1 MSFLQIMS
9 EDSEDLADAI
19 MLNLHRTCYIWFII
33 ILSLACLNWV
43 FAYVQSQSSS
53 APITSRVIPYNSSA
67 FPLTNKVSE
76 IEIPKLSIVVPHTS
90 FTSPFTNT
98 PSYTTTNTT
107 FTFSSATLNGIT
119 SKQFR
124 DSIVPST
131 SSLIKGLRR

>member
-1 MSFLQIMS
+1 MLLVDMKF
-9 EDSEDLADAI
+9 

-33 ILSLACLNWV
+33 LSLASLNWV
-43 FAYVQSQSSS
+43 FAYVQGQSSS
-53 APITSRVIPYNSSA
+53 APITSRVVPYNSSA
-67 FPLTNKVSE
+67 FPLTNKLSE

-90 FTSPFTNT
+90 LTSPFTNT

-119 SKQFR
+119 SKQSR

-131 SSLIKGLRR
+131 SSIIKGVRR